1 MQADKKIW
9 ASVWVMSVLLA
20 SFAPALAKDST
31 AAVDGNPEVIPVKH
45 DAQEPT
51 FTPPDE
57 SSIPDND
64 YGEVVRYGKSLFFDT
79 QQLNPTYVKNGMNCR
94 NCHLDNGRQADSSPL
109 WAAIGMYPAYRKKN
123 DHVNTYEERL
133 QGCFTYSMNGT
144 PPASGSKELTALIAY
159 SYWLSGGVP
168 LGKEMPGRG
177 YPELAK
183 AAQAPDTKRGELVYR
198 SSCAICHG
206 DDGQGM
212 KSGDAYVNPPLWGD
226 QSFNWGAGMHRINTA
241 ANFIKANMPFGTPN
255 TLSDQEA
262 WDVAA
267 FMNDKHRPQDPR
279 FDGDTAETK
288 KLFHAHQCFYG
299 ESG

>member
-1 MQADKKIW
+1 MRAYRNTW
-9 ASVWVMSVLLA
+9 ALIGILSVLLA
-20 SFAPALAKDST
+20 SSGCTNDSDPPVVANT
-31 AAVDGNPEVIPVKH
+31 VTVSEKVIPERLIFV
-45 DAQEPT
+45 
-51 FTPPDE
+51 PPDE
-57 SSIPDND
+57 ASIPDD
-64 YGEVVRYGKSLFFDT
+64 QYGDVVRYGKSLFFDT
-79 QQLNPTYVKNGMNCR
+79 QQLKQTYVGNGMNCR

-109 WAAIGMYPAYRKKN
+109 WAAHGMYPAYRKKN

-159 SYWLSGGVP
+159 SYWMSEGVP

-177 YPELAK
+177 YPELAE
-183 AAQAPDTKRGELVYR
+183 AAQSPDTARGELVYK

-206 DDGQGM
+206 DQGQGM
-212 KSGDAYVNPPLWGD
+212 KSGEAYVYPPLWGND
-226 QSFNWGAGMHRINTA
+226 SFNWGAGMHRINTS

-255 TLSDQEA
+255 TLTDQQA

-267 FMNDKHRPQDPR
+267 FMNDHERQQDPR
-279 FDGDTAETK
+279 FKGDVAETK
-288 KLFHAHQCFYG
+288 KEFHAHQCFYG